1 MERLFLLKEKKS
13 NSRNTSQMHHPDCHS
28 TSTTHLTRS
37 SSQLQGGRGESA
49 LACPGSL
56 QGRFGSRSA
65 KSMLLVQL
73 AEDASRRR
81 RGCVAKFSQQ
91 RSAVPMHARVK
102 VRTRPS
108 VTSPPLRQGVKRAPY
123 CIHVCAASSTFAA
136 SNQCSC
142 LPSIPLPTVL
152 CRTAGTKATFVNVK
166 KISVDSTSLFPS
178 ACAPCTRII
187 LCYIFTRQTVV
198 PEAAVTQR
206 CERNP
211 KPPKLIQASKT

>member
-1 MERLFLLKEKKS
+1 MLQRERE
-13 NSRNTSQMHHPDCHS
+13 R
-28 TSTTHLTRS
+28 
-37 SSQLQGGRGESA
+37 A
-49 LACPGSL
+49 LACDGSISTRPFRL
-56 QGRFGSRSA
+56 RSA

-108 VTSPPLRQGVKRAPY
+108 ATSPPLRQGVKRAPC
-123 CIHVCAASSTFAA
+123 CIHVCAASSTPAA

-142 LPSIPLPTVL
+142 LRSIPLPTVL
-152 CRTAGTKATFVNVK
+152 CRTAGTKAAFVNVK
-166 KISVDSTSLFPS
+166 KSSVDATSLFPS
-178 ACAPCTRII
+178 ACAPCTPNHP
-187 LCYIFTRQTVV
+187 LVHFTLQTVV